1 MTMILTLVVP
11 PFLDRRR
18 RYFPTITLSQSAS
31 GSISAL
37 FRSVFVNEYHTCR
50 KQIGS
55 SISELF
61 ESCFDCVRR
70 IRPVAE

>member
-1 MTMILTLVVP
+1 MTMIFICVVP
-11 PFLDRRR
+11 PFLDRRG
-18 RYFPTITLSQSAS
+18 RYFPIITLSQSAS
-31 GSISAL
+31 GSISVL
-37 FRSVFVNEYHTCR
+37 FRSVFVDEYHTCR
-50 KQIGS
+50 EQVGS